1 MSDFT
6 PEERE
11 KIEDLKARIK
21 KERRLMRDA
30 GEAIRRD
37 RLIATQALK
46 EANEEAERD
55 AEAEEKALRAAAS
68 MDTRSFNRV
77 MRVVEKLRSGD
88 KFLEGK

>member
-46 EANEEAERD
+46 EANEEMEQEMGPSD
-55 AEAEEKALRAAAS
+55 
-68 MDTRSFNRV
+68 N
-77 MRVVEKLRSGD
+77 
-88 KFLEGK
+88 